1 MIRFQD
7 VSFAYIEKNP
17 VLQHV
22 GFSFGPGLT
31 LLLGPN
37 GCGKSTLLKLAAG
50 VEQPDSGTIT
60 VDGHDLWT
68 NEVEA
73 RRGLAYL
80 PEHPDLTPY
89 ATIGEILRLVC
100 RLRGE
105 PTDAAAEALDFFE
118 MEGLSGRTVRELS
131 KGQRRRAVFSAALIG
146 HPRHLLLDE
155 PLDGMD
161 RSIRKKILTWIEARL
176 TADSTIVVVSHQIE
190 SFIPLCTQ
198 AVTIV
203 NGIPCLHRNIPGNL
217 EDRAVCLERLSI
229 SHIESQAE

>member
-1 MIRFQD
+1 MIRFHD
-7 VSFAYIEKNP
+7 VSFAYIEKNA

-22 GFSFGPGLT
+22 DLSFGSGLT

-50 VEQPDSGTIT
+50 VEQPDSGAIT

-68 NEVEA
+68 EEVEA

-105 PTDAAAEALDFFE
+105 PADAAVSALDFFG

-161 RSIRKKILTWIEARL
+161 RSIRKKILTWMESRL
-176 TADSTIVVVSHQIE
+176 SAESAVVVVSHQIE
-190 SFIPLCTQ
+190 PFIPLCTQ

-203 NGIPCLHRNIPGNL
+203 NGIPHLHGNIPDNVKDRTVYL
-217 EDRAVCLERLSI
+217 EKLSI
-229 SHIESQAE
+229 SQID